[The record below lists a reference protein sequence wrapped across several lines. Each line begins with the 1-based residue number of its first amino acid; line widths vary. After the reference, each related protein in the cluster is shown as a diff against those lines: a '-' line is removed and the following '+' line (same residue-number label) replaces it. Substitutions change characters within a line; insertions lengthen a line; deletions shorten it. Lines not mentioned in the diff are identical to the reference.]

1 MPWVQVNLLGQG
13 EGEKMQI
20 KSIKIENFKGLR
32 NFECQLDG
40 RDASIFGD
48 NATGKTTIV
57 DGVDWLLFDKDSS
70 GSAQFNVK
78 TLDANNVAIPMLDH
92 TVEAVFDIGGNDCTL
107 RKTYREKYTK
117 RRGSAESE
125 FTGHETEYQI
135 NGVPK
140 SLGEYKKF
148 IESIAPESLFRLLT
162 SPTYFNEGLKW
173 DQRRQMLLDVC
184 GTVTDAEVI
193 ASSPELAPL
202 LEVMDQHNLEDLKKI
217 KGAERKKIND
227 ELTSIPD
234 RVDEATKAKPEI
246 SGNPEQ
252 LMIKAKRIAS
262 EISQL
267 NTEVAGLENGGVA
280 VKLRNQ
286 IAEIDGQIIKARNA
300 HNAGAVDVSA
310 EQKQIDGLQLK
321 KSTASNAK
329 VVAATQLPELEK
341 QELGLV
347 EANKTIRAE
356 YEAKR
361 RSAFVPG
368 GSCPT
373 CGQDYPENLVA
384 VQEADFNRERATSLE
399 KIAASGQENAAKV
412 KELRAKI
419 VAAKEAV
426 ATNTTIANDLAAQIE
441 TLQSAIAKKQER
453 PNFESLPE
461 YAELQAKKTE
471 IETSLS
477 DLQKAQAGA
486 VAEVQAKID
495 AKQAELADV
504 NKQIT
509 AIDQAANQDRR
520 IEELK
525 QREKELSRQF
535 EQAEK
540 VLHLIELF
548 ERRQAEFLDQTIN
561 KHFPTV
567 RFRLTDYQINGGS
580 KPTCI
585 CTVNGVP
592 YPDLNNAGKIQ
603 AGMEIIS
610 VLSAHHNFRP
620 CVFVDNRESIVSL
633 PDMDC
638 QIISLIVS
646 AGDPSLRVELQ

>member
-1 MPWVQVNLLGQG
+1 M
-13 EGEKMQI
+13 KI
-20 KSIKIENFKGLR
+20 KSIKLENFKGLR

-57 DGVDWLLFDKDSS
+57 DSILWLLFDKDSS
-70 GSAQFNVK
+70 GSAQFNIK
-78 TLDANNVAIPMLDH
+78 TLDANNVAIPMIDH
-92 TVEAVFDIGGNDCTL
+92 TVEAVFDIGENDCTL

-162 SPTYFNEGLKW
+162 SPTHFNEGLKW

-202 LEVMDQHNLEDLKKI
+202 LEAIGQHTLEDLKKI
-217 KGAERKKIND
+217 KVSERKKIND

-234 RVDEATKAKPEI
+234 RVDEATKAKPEV

-252 LMIKAKRIAS
+252 LMIKAKRIAG
-262 EISQL
+262 EIAQL
-267 NTEVAGLENGGVA
+267 NAEVAGLQNGGLA

-286 IAEIDGQIIKARNA
+286 IAEIDGQIIQARNA

-310 EQKQIDGLQLK
+310 EQKQLNELQ
-321 KSTASNAK
+321 ASKEKASGS
-329 VVAATQLPELEK
+329 VSISIAQLPAHEAEEK
-341 QELGLV
+341 RLV
-347 EANKTIRAE
+347 EANKTIRDQ

-361 RSAFVPG
+361 SSVFVPG
-368 GSCPT
+368 GACPT
-373 CGQDYPENLVA
+373 CGQEYPENLVA
-384 VQEADFNRERATSLE
+384 VQEADFNREMATSLE
-399 KIAASGQENAAKV
+399 KIAARGQENAAKV
-412 KELRAKI
+412 KEVRAKI
-419 VAAKEAV
+419 AAAKEAI
-426 ATNTTIANDLAAQIE
+426 ATNTTLATDLAAQIE
-441 TLQSAIAKKQER
+441 TLQTAIVKKQER
-453 PNFESLPE
+453 PDFESLPE
-461 YAELQAKKTE
+461 YAELQAKKNE
-471 IETSLS
+471 VETSLA
-477 DLQKAQAGA
+477 DLQQAQAGA
-486 VAEVQAKID
+486 VAEVQVKIE
-495 AKQAELADV
+495 AKQAELSEV

-509 AIDQAANQDRR
+509 AIDQAASQDRR

-567 RFRLTDYQINGGS
+567 RFRLTDYHINGGS
-580 KPTCI
+580 KPTCV

-592 YPDLNNAGKIQ
+592 YPDINNAGKIQ
-603 AGMEIIS
+603 AGLEIIS
-610 VLSAHHNFRP
+610 VLSDHHNFRP
-620 CVFVDNRESIVSL
+620 CVFIDNRESIVDL
-633 PDMDC
+633 PEMDC
-638 QIISLIVS
+638 QVISLIVS
-646 AGDPSLRVELQ
+646 SGDPALRVELQ

>member
-1 MPWVQVNLLGQG
+1 
-13 EGEKMQI
+13 MQI
-20 KSIKIENFKGLR
+20 KSIKLENFKGLR

-40 RDASIFGD
+40 RDTSIFGD

-57 DGVDWLLFDKDSS
+57 DSVLWLLFDKDSS
-70 GSAQFNVK
+70 GSAQFNIK

-92 TVEAVFDIGGNDCTL
+92 TVEAVFDIDGNNCTL

-125 FTGHETEYQI
+125 FTGHDTEYQI

-184 GTVTDAEVI
+184 GTVTDTEVI

-202 LEVMDQHNLEDLKKI
+202 LEAMGQHTLEDLKKI
-217 KGAERKKIND
+217 KKAESNKI
-227 ELTSIPD
+227 EEEKEKIP
-234 RVDEATKAKPEI
+234 VQVAEAHRARPEI

-252 LMIKAKRIAS
+252 LMIKAKRIAG
-262 EISQL
+262 EITQL

-286 IAEIDGQIIKARNA
+286 IAEIDGQIIQARNA

-310 EQKQIDGLQLK
+310 EQKQIEELQLK

-412 KELRAKI
+412 KEVRAKI
-419 VAAKEAV
+419 EVIKETV
-426 ATNTTIANDLAAQIE
+426 ATNTAIANDLAAKIE
-441 TLQSAIAKKQER
+441 TLQAAISKKQER
-453 PNFESLPE
+453 PDFESLSE
-461 YAELQAKKTE
+461 YAEFQAKKTE

-477 DLQKAQAGA
+477 DLQQAQAGA
-486 VAEVQAKID
+486 VAEVQAKVE
-495 AKQAELADV
+495 AKQAELAEV

-525 QREKELSRQF
+525 WREKELSRQF

-580 KPTCI
+580 KPTCV

-603 AGMEIIS
+603 AGLEIIS
-610 VLSAHHNFRP
+610 VLSDHHNFQP
-620 CVFVDNRESIVSL
+620 CVFIDNRESIVSL

-638 QIISLIVS
+638 QMISLIVS
-646 AGDPSLRVELQ
+646 AGDPALRVELQ

>member
-1 MPWVQVNLLGQG
+1 M
-13 EGEKMQI
+13 KI
-20 KSIKIENFKGLR
+20 KSIKLENFKGLR

-57 DGVDWLLFDKDSS
+57 DSILWLLFDKNSS
-70 GSAQFNVK
+70 GSAQFNIK

-173 DQRRQMLLDVC
+173 EQRRQMIIDVLC
-184 GTVTDAEVI
+184 GNISAAEVI

-202 LEVMDQHNLEDLKKI
+202 LEAIGQHTLEDLKKI

-246 SGNPEQ
+246 TGNPEQ
-252 LMIKAKRIAS
+252 LMIKAKRIAG
-262 EISQL
+262 EIAQL
-267 NTEVAGLENGGVA
+267 NAEVAGLQNGGVA
-280 VKLRNQ
+280 VKLGNQ
-286 IAEIDGQIIKARNA
+286 IAEIDGQIIQARNA
-300 HNAGAVDVSA
+300 HNAGEVDVSA
-310 EQKQIDGLQLK
+310 EQKQVDGLQLK
-321 KSTASNAK
+321 KSAASSAK
-329 VVAATQLPELEK
+329 EVAAEKLPELEK
-341 QELGLV
+341 QERELV

-361 RSAFVPG
+361 SSVFVPG
-368 GSCPT
+368 GACPT

-384 VQEADFNRERATSLE
+384 VQENDFNRERATSLE

-412 KELRAKI
+412 KEVRANI
-419 VAAKEAV
+419 VAAKEAAV
-426 ATNTTIANDLAAQIE
+426 T
-441 TLQSAIAKKQER
+441 QSALLNILTVKIEELQAAIVKKQDR
-453 PNFESLPE
+453 PAFESLPE
-461 YAELQAKKTE
+461 YAELQAKKNE
-471 IETSLS
+471 VETSLA
-477 DLQKAQAGA
+477 DLQKAQEGA
-486 VAEVQAKID
+486 VAEVQVKLQ
-495 AKQAELADV
+495 AKQSELSEV
-504 NKQIT
+504 NKQI
-509 AIDQAANQDRR
+509 AAVDQAANQDRR

-525 QREKELSRQF
+525 QREKELAKQF

-580 KPTCI
+580 KPTCV

-603 AGMEIIS
+603 AGLEIIS

-620 CVFVDNRESIVSL
+620 CVFIDNRESIVVL
-633 PDMDC
+633 PEMDC
-638 QIISLIVS
+638 QVISLVVS
-646 AGDPSLRVELQ
+646 ASDQTLRVELQ

>member
-1 MPWVQVNLLGQG
+1 M
-13 EGEKMQI
+13 
-20 KSIKIENFKGLR
+20 
-32 NFECQLDG
+32 
-40 RDASIFGD
+40 
-48 NATGKTTIV
+48 
-57 DGVDWLLFDKDSS
+57 
-70 GSAQFNVK
+70 
-78 TLDANNVAIPMLDH
+78 
-92 TVEAVFDIGGNDCTL
+92 
-107 RKTYREKYTK
+107 
-117 RRGSAESE
+117 
-125 FTGHETEYQI
+125 
-135 NGVPK
+135 
-140 SLGEYKKF
+140 
-148 IESIAPESLFRLLT
+148 
-162 SPTYFNEGLKW
+162 
-173 DQRRQMLLDVC
+173 LDVC

-202 LEVMDQHNLEDLKKI
+202 SEAMGQHTLEDLEKI
-217 KGAERKKIND
+217 KGADRKNIND

-234 RVDEATKAKPEI
+234 RVDEAAKAKPEI
-246 SGNPEQ
+246 TGNLEQ
-252 LMIKAKRIAS
+252 LMVKAKRIAG
-262 EISQL
+262 EIAQL
-267 NTEVAGLENGGVA
+267 DTDVAGLENGGVA

-286 IAEIDGQIIKARNA
+286 IAEVDGQIIQARNA
-300 HNAGAVDVSA
+300 HNAGAVDVSE

-329 VVAATQLPELEK
+329 VIAATQLPELEK
-341 QELGLV
+341 KERDLV

-361 RSAFVPG
+361 NSVFVPG
-368 GSCPT
+368 GACPT

-384 VQEADFNRERATSLE
+384 VQENDFNRERATSLE

-412 KELRAKI
+412 KDVRTKI
-419 VAAKEAV
+419 AV
-426 ATNTTIANDLAAQIE
+426 AREAITTQSALANILTVKIE
-441 TLQSAIAKKQER
+441 ELQTAIAKKQER
-453 PNFESLPE
+453 PAFESLPE
-461 YAELQAKKTE
+461 YDALQAKKTE
-471 IETSLS
+471 IEISLS
-477 DLQKAQAGA
+477 DLHQAQSGA
-486 VAEVQAKID
+486 VATVQAKIE
-495 AKQAELADV
+495 AKQAELSEV

-580 KPTCI
+580 KPTCV

-603 AGMEIIS
+603 AGLEIIS

-620 CVFVDNRESIVSL
+620 CVFVDNRESIVAL
-633 PDMDC
+633 PEMDC
-638 QIISLIVS
+638 QVISLIVF
-646 AGDPSLRVELQ
+646 AGWPVLSDDGETVGFAKCDRLIVDQNGASIPSPPDDIRAEISRITSCASR